1 MNDIHVL
8 IGGSQGSGIDTSSL
22 ILASALS
29 RSGYGVLSNREYY
42 SNIVG
47 RHSYIHMRVSALE
60 IPRSLSYPVDIFAA
74 LDAESVFFHFDD
86 ISSRKY
92 LIYDTGVSK
101 TRIRMISSMEPESRS
116 RIESKLRTIGAGDSV
131 ESLVNVLES
140 KFNITTIGLSYNSIL
155 DVISEKYGLA
165 KAEAQRFKN
174 SIVVGAIAGLIGLNY
189 ESLSYAIDRRFGKR
203 PKIATINKALIAG
216 VADEIKENY
225 GEPLKLEKSKLN
237 LEEVLLVS
245 GNDIIGMGKIV
256 GGLRYQSYYPI
267 TPATD
272 ESVLH
277 ETYEALKV
285 DGESIGSIIVF
296 QTEDEIA
303 AVNSAIGAA
312 LTGVRASTST
322 SGPGFSLMVEG
333 LGWAGKNEVPVVI
346 TYYQRGGPSTGLP
359 TRGSQSDL
367 LFTLFASH
375 GEFPRVVLSSGDHLE
390 AFYDAIQA
398 FNIAEKYQVPV
409 IHLIDKFLANMTA
422 TIPLPEWSKIRV
434 DRGNTILKTDNTVW
448 RRFDKNSI
456 ISPRPVLGSGA
467 ITWYTGD
474 EHNELGHITE
484 DPINRLEMYEKR
496 WKKLQLID
504 ADIPEEE
511 RAIYY
516 GDGDEDFLVVGW
528 GSVKGTI
535 LDSLRELEKEGYRG
549 AFLQIK
555 MFQPLPSRL
564 ISKILSSFSP
574 ERVIDVENNIGG
586 QAAKVIAMNTGY
598 TIRKYILKWTG
609 RPIYLMELIEGIK
622 RILSEREDRVVLSYG
637 K

>member
-86 ISSRKY
+86 ISSRGY

-140 KFNITTIGLSYNSIL
+140 KFNITTIGLSYSSIL

-203 PKIATINKALIAG
+203 PKIAAINKALIAG

-422 TIPLPEWSKIRV
+422 TIPLPEWSKIRI

-609 RPIYLMELIEGIK
+609 RPIYLMELIDGIK

>member
-86 ISSRKY
+86 ISSRGY

-203 PKIATINKALIAG
+203 PKIAAINKALIAG

-422 TIPLPEWSKIRV
+422 TIPLPEWSKIRI

-586 QAAKVIAMNTGY
+586 QAARVIAMNTGY

-609 RPIYLMELIEGIK
+609 RPIYLMELIDGIK

>member
-86 ISSRKY
+86 ISSRGY

-140 KFNITTIGLSYNSIL
+140 KFNITTIGLSYSSIL

-203 PKIATINKALIAG
+203 PKIAAINKALIAG

-422 TIPLPEWSKIRV
+422 TIPLPEWSKIRI

-586 QAAKVIAMNTGY
+586 QAARVIAMNTGY

-609 RPIYLMELIEGIK
+609 RPIYLMELIDGIK

>member
-86 ISSRKY
+86 ISSRGY

-101 TRIRMISSMEPESRS
+101 TRIKMISSMEPESRS

-203 PKIATINKALIAG
+203 PKIAAINKALIAG

-422 TIPLPEWSKIRV
+422 TIPLPEWSKIRI

-586 QAAKVIAMNTGY
+586 QAARVIAMNTGY

-609 RPIYLMELIEGIK
+609 RPIYLMELIDGIK

>member
-86 ISSRKY
+86 ISSRGY

-203 PKIATINKALIAG
+203 PKIAAINKALIAG

-609 RPIYLMELIEGIK
+609 RPIYLMELIDGIK

>member
-86 ISSRKY
+86 ISSRGY

-140 KFNITTIGLSYNSIL
+140 KFNITTIGLSYSSIL

-203 PKIATINKALIAG
+203 PKIAAINKALIAG

-285 DGESIGSIIVF
+285 DGESMGSIIVF

-398 FNIAEKYQVPV
+398 FNIAE
-409 IHLIDKFLANMTA
+409 
-422 TIPLPEWSKIRV
+422 
-434 DRGNTILKTDNTVW
+434 
-448 RRFDKNSI
+448 
-456 ISPRPVLGSGA
+456 
-467 ITWYTGD
+467 
-474 EHNELGHITE
+474 
-484 DPINRLEMYEKR
+484 
-496 WKKLQLID
+496 
-504 ADIPEEE
+504 
-511 RAIYY
+511 
-516 GDGDEDFLVVGW
+516 
-528 GSVKGTI
+528 
-535 LDSLRELEKEGYRG
+535 
-549 AFLQIK
+549 
-555 MFQPLPSRL
+555 
-564 ISKILSSFSP
+564 
-574 ERVIDVENNIGG
+574 
-586 QAAKVIAMNTGY
+586 
-598 TIRKYILKWTG
+598 
-609 RPIYLMELIEGIK
+609 
-622 RILSEREDRVVLSYG
+622 
-637 K
+637 

>member
-86 ISSRKY
+86 ISSRGY

-203 PKIATINKALIAG
+203 PKIAAINKALIAG

-422 TIPLPEWSKIRV
+422 TIPLPEWSKIRI

-609 RPIYLMELIEGIK
+609 RPIYLMELIDGIK

>member
-86 ISSRKY
+86 ISSRGY

-285 DGESIGSIIVF
+285 DGESLGSIIVF

-574 ERVIDVENNIGG
+574 ERVIDVENNIEG

-609 RPIYLMELIEGIK
+609 RPIYLMELIDGIK

>member
-1 MNDIHVL
+1 
-8 IGGSQGSGIDTSSL
+8 
-22 ILASALS
+22 
-29 RSGYGVLSNREYY
+29 
-42 SNIVG
+42 
-47 RHSYIHMRVSALE
+47 
-60 IPRSLSYPVDIFAA
+60 
-74 LDAESVFFHFDD
+74 
-86 ISSRKY
+86 
-92 LIYDTGVSK
+92 
-101 TRIRMISSMEPESRS
+101 
-116 RIESKLRTIGAGDSV
+116 
-131 ESLVNVLES
+131 
-140 KFNITTIGLSYNSIL
+140 
-155 DVISEKYGLA
+155 
-165 KAEAQRFKN
+165 
-174 SIVVGAIAGLIGLNY
+174 
-189 ESLSYAIDRRFGKR
+189 
-203 PKIATINKALIAG
+203 
-216 VADEIKENY
+216 
-225 GEPLKLEKSKLN
+225 
-237 LEEVLLVS
+237 
-245 GNDIIGMGKIV
+245 
-256 GGLRYQSYYPI
+256 
-267 TPATD
+267 
-272 ESVLH
+272 
-277 ETYEALKV
+277 EALKV

-422 TIPLPEWSKIRV
+422 TIPLPEWSKIRI

-609 RPIYLMELIEGIK
+609 RPIYLMELIDGIK

>member
-1 MNDIHVL
+1 
-8 IGGSQGSGIDTSSL
+8 
-22 ILASALS
+22 
-29 RSGYGVLSNREYY
+29 
-42 SNIVG
+42 
-47 RHSYIHMRVSALE
+47 MRVSALE

>member
-86 ISSRKY
+86 ISSRGY

-285 DGESIGSIIVF
+285 DGESLGSIIVF

-609 RPIYLMELIEGIK
+609 RPIYLMELIDGIK

>member
-86 ISSRKY
+86 ISSRGY

-285 DGESIGSIIVF
+285 DGESLGSIIVF

-434 DRGNTILKTDNTVW
+434 DRGNTILKTDNAVW

-574 ERVIDVENNIGG
+574 ERVIDVENNIEG

-609 RPIYLMELIEGIK
+609 RPIYLMELIDGIK